1 MISGLPGVVGIGGS
15 WMPGGVMSGGWGG
28 SISGGAR
35 VGGSIS
41 GGWRVGGS
49 RSGVGFGSGF
59 FTGAPG
65 VVVCG
70 PAMRRVSSLHQ
81 RSNSPFTM
89 GTPGQAGT
97 VPVAH

>member
-1 MISGLPGVVGIGGS
+1 MISGLPGWLGMGGS

-41 GGWRVGGS
+41 GGCRVGGS
-49 RSGVGFGSGF
+49 RSGVGLGSGF

-65 VVVCG
+65 VVCG
-70 PAMRRVSSLHQ
+70 PAMGVVSPRLGMKFG
-81 RSNSPFTM
+81 SPFTL
-89 GTPGQAGT
+89 GTSGQAGMAF
-97 VPVAH
+97 VAD